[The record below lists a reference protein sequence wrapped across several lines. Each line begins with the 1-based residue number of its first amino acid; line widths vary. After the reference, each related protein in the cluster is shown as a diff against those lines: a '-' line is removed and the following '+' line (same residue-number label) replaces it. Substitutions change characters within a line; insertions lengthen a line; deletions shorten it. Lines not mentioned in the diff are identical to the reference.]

1 MSAALA
7 KKLRAVRLE
16 YRRLHEGRDS
26 LHVPAAGST
35 ARSRCLLEEMRLILT
50 ELGRHVPDTRA
61 DALRAQEAALQYA
74 GELPPEVH
82 ACFERVRDFLAE
94 PSEH

>member
-1 MSAALA
+1 MTAELA
-7 KKLRAVRLE
+7 ERLRVVRLE
-16 YRRLHEGRDS
+16 YHRLHSDS
-26 LHVPAAGST
+26 GSMQAPAASV
-35 ARSRCLLEEMRLILT
+35 ARSLYLLDEMRVILT
-50 ELGRHVPDTRA
+50 ELGRHVPETRA